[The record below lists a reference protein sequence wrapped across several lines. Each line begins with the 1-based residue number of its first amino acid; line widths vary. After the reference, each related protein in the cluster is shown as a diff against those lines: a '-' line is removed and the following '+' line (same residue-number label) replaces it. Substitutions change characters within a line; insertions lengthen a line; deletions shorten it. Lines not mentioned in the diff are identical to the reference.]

1 MKIGFHIFLLIL
13 LSVGCSAVAQIL
25 LKTGMSQ
32 PAVAAALG
40 HGGAIRIALQ
50 IAGNL
55 WVLGGLTL
63 YFLGALIWLFV
74 LAKVDV
80 SYAYP
85 FVGVGFVITLFL
97 GKILLGLRITAVR
110 LVGTLLVSV
119 GVVLIARQ

>member
-1 MKIGFHIFLLIL
+1 MKIGFHFLLLIL

-32 PAVAAALG
+32 PVVAAALG
-40 HGGAIRIALQ
+40 HGGAMRIALQ

-63 YFLGALIWLFV
+63 YFLGAVVWLFV

-85 FVGVGFVITLFL
+85 FVGVGFILTLIL
-97 GKILLGLRITAVR
+97 GKILLGESITAAR